1 MSIGI
6 YVLAALVLLAL
17 VVVKKTIVIIP
28 QSETK
33 IIERRDVITP
43 P

>member
-33 IIERRDVITP
+33 SLSVWDVITP